1 MRVSGQYRN
10 SCGFRSL
17 QVVIDACDFVG
28 GVTVRI
34 VEGKEIVV
42 DGKGSRQQ
50 GVSVVTFSFNRRFG
64 LYEDTDLAAVTAVM
78 SSEGILVITA
88 PRRK

>member
-1 MRVSGQYRN
+1 M
-10 SCGFRSL
+10 
-17 QVVIDACDFVG
+17 VIDACDFVG
-28 GVTVRI
+28 GVTVKI
-34 VEGKEIVV
+34 VDGKEIVV

-50 GVSVVTFSFNRRFG
+50 GGSVVTFSFNRRFG
-64 LYEDTDLAAVTAVM
+64 LYEDTDMDFLSTVM